1 MHVEE
6 PIFFWSATSLS
17 APEPLSLSY
26 LSPRYPNGGD
36 TMLGLAYLSPRSP
49 NGGDN
54 HIGVDVGTSHHHH
67 LKETVSPDHV
77 VIFWPPLKEPA
88 EYKCKKESLNH
99 RLNLSKQFLQYKNTF

>member
-1 MHVEE
+1 MLGL
-6 PIFFWSATSLS
+6 A
-17 APEPLSLSY
+17 Y
-26 LSPRYPNGGD
+26 LSPRSPNGGD
-36 TMLGLAYLSPRSP
+36 TMLGLAYLSQRSP